1 MAQGKRIF
9 QISTPRGTLYQQ
21 KSGSGKGKI
30 SARLEWNP
38 NFGLQASQGFS
49 KAQEFIDSECL
60 RYCDPLTPRR
70 TGYLIKSGQLGT
82 VIGSGEL
89 NYLAPYARRQYY
101 ENAGKSGGNRGKLWF
116 ERMKASKKEAIRK
129 GAALYVRSQ

>member
-1 MAQGKRIF
+1 MAQKRVF
-9 QISTPRGTLYQQ
+9 QISTPRGTLYQT
-21 KSGSGKGKI
+21 KGQNGTVK
-30 SARLEWNP
+30 ARLEWNP
-38 NFGLQASQGFS
+38 EFGQKKAQAFS

-101 ENAGKSGGNRGKLWF
+101 EHKTKARWF
-116 ERMKASKKEAIRK
+116 ETMKASHKDAIRE
-129 GAALYVRSQ
+129 GAEKLAGQ

>member
-1 MAQGKRIF
+1 MAQKRKF
-9 QISTPRGTLYQQ
+9 SISTPRGTVFQTQ
-21 KSGSGKGKI
+21 GKGGKVT
-30 SARLEWNP
+30 AKLEWEHG
-38 NFGLQASQGFS
+38 FGSKYSQGFE

-70 TGYLIKSGQLGT
+70 TGYLIKSGTLGT

-101 ENAGKSGGNRGKLWF
+101 ENAGKSGGQRGKLWF
-116 ERMKASKKEAIRK
+116 ERMKASKKETIRK
-129 GAALYVRSQ
+129 GAARFVANH